1 MKYFDETSKER
12 ITNLKN
18 LLDNFEKDK
27 EISENN
33 SKKYLKKNKPNQQLH
48 RKNENLFDKKLK

>member
-18 LLDNFEKDK
+18 LLDNFEEDK
-27 EISENN
+27 EISESNC
-33 SKKYLKKNKPNQQLH
+33 KKYLKKNKPNQQLH
-48 RKNENLFDKKLK
+48 RKNESKKYQ

>member
-18 LLDNFEKDK
+18 LLDNFEEDK

-48 RKNENLFDKKLK
+48 KKMKIYLRKN

>member
-18 LLDNFEKDK
+18 LLDNFEEDK

-33 SKKYLKKNKPNQQLH
+33 SKKYLKKLNQINNFTEKMKIYL
-48 RKNENLFDKKLK
+48 RKN